1 MFQRRLRAF
10 LFFLVLI
17 TGLLGLRAAQI
28 QWLQRD
34 AWRSQATELMKQW
47 ELVDTTRGAILD
59 RNGKVLAFDAPCID
73 ACVDYRAIGEDPD
86 PAWLRKH
93 AISVLLN
100 QMSDTGQ
107 HIAKASALSS
117 VAIDQEVLREKG
129 DITDMWGMIAKVSG
143 KSPDEIDDIRR
154 SIVQRVEMR
163 RRWIWWRTYAQA
175 VRGAGHASWSD
186 WYKDILSN
194 SAGSADIDQYEATV
208 AEQESSHVILHA
220 VDPQTQAILARD
232 QERFFPLS
240 LRPSKHREYPYGR
253 VACHIVGHLGEATA
267 EETGANDPNADDELR
282 HYRPSDLVGRTGAE
296 ALCETS
302 LRGARGRIEKL
313 VGSDVTLSNIDPI
326 PGKDVKL
333 SIDVDLQADIEQ
345 AFVQQRTYGT
355 GENAET
361 RFNQHGAAVVIDIAT
376 GQVLA
381 MASNPGFD
389 PNTLDATYTQLARDD
404 LNLPLINRATQ
415 MALEPG
421 STVKTIVGC
430 GSITHGFMTP
440 TSTVECTGYL
450 VLRGHKYSVGRC
462 WVVKTFEA
470 HPGVVA
476 SPAHH
481 PFPLEAP
488 HPTGFLTVSD
498 GLERSC
504 NVVFETIADKMGMR
518 ELSYWYDQFG
528 LGRKTGIGLE
538 ESAGMIPDPV
548 DASIHSPLR
557 MLTWFAG
564 IGQGHVQA
572 TPLQM
577 ANVAATISRGGI
589 WVRPE
594 LVAEEDVGR
603 AGSRS
608 AADMGPDRVD
618 LHLTPEAVAA
628 VQEGMRR
635 VVNTQAGTGRGILPE
650 EQQPPIEDDPLSR
663 IVIAGKTGSAQ
674 TALMQIPQRD
684 ADGTMIYQDGHVLR
698 KPVELGSPGTEGW
711 YAGAG
716 LTKQMVHAW
725 YIGYAPADHPKVAFA
740 VMVEYGEAGGT
751 VAGSIAHD
759 VLEACVRHG
768 YLASS
773 R

>member
-1 MFQRRLRAF
+1 MFQRRLRIF
-10 LFFLVLI
+10 LFILVLV

-34 AWRSQATELMKQW
+34 NWRAQATELMKQW
-47 ELVDTTRGAILD
+47 ELIDTTRGAILD

-73 ACVDYRAIGEDPD
+73 ACVDYRAITEDPD
-86 PAWLRKH
+86 PVWLRNH
-93 AISVLLN
+93 ATAVLLD
-100 QMSDTGQ
+100 QLADSGQ
-107 HIAKASALSS
+107 AAHKSS
-117 VAIDQEVLREKG
+117 LPAAAVDQEVAREKR
-129 DITDMWGMIAKVSG
+129 DLADMWAELAAVSG
-143 KSPDEIDDIRR
+143 KSPDEIDDIRQ

-163 RRWIWWRTYAQA
+163 RRWIWWRTYQQA
-175 VRGAGHASWSD
+175 VQGAGHASWRD
-186 WYKDILSN
+186 WYKNFLN
-194 SAGSADIDQYEATV
+194 GAAGADIDQYEATV
-208 AEQESSHVILHA
+208 SEQQAPHVILPA
-220 VDPQTQAILARD
+220 IDPKTQAILARD

-240 LRPSKHREYPYGR
+240 LRPSKHREYPLGR
-253 VACHIVGHLGEATA
+253 VACHVVGHLGEATA
-267 EETGANDPNADDELR
+267 DDTGANDPYADDELR
-282 HYRPSDLVGRTGAE
+282 HYRPNDLVGRSGVE
-296 ALCETS
+296 ALCETT
-302 LRGARGRIEKL
+302 LRGTRGRIEKL
-313 VGSDVTLSNIDPI
+313 VGSETTLSSVDPI
-326 PGKDVKL
+326 PGRDVKL
-333 SIDVDLQADIEQ
+333 SIDADLQADIEQ
-345 AFVQQRTYGT
+345 AFVEQRTYGA
-355 GENAET
+355 GPSAET
-361 RFNQHGAAVVIDIAT
+361 RYNQHGAAVVIDIAT

-389 PNTLDATYTQLARDD
+389 PNTLDADYNTLARDD

-430 GSITHGFMTP
+430 GSITSGFMTP
-440 TSTVECTGYL
+440 TSTIECTGYL
-450 VLRGHKYSVGRC
+450 VLRGHKYGVGRC
-462 WVVKTFEA
+462 WTVGLFNS

-481 PFPLEAP
+481 PFPLDAP

-528 LGRKTGIGLE
+528 LGRRTGIGLE

-557 MLTWFAG
+557 MWTWFAG

-577 ANVAATISRGGI
+577 ANVAATIARGGI
-589 WVRPE
+589 WVRPQ
-594 LVAEEDVGR
+594 LVDEADVGR
-603 AGSRS
+603 AGLHP
-608 AADMGPDRVD
+608 AAIPGPDRVD
-618 LHLTPEAVAA
+618 LHLAPEAVAA
-628 VQEGMRR
+628 VREGMRR
-635 VVNTQAGTGRGILPE
+635 VVNSEAGTGRGILPE
-650 EQQPPIEDDPLSR
+650 EQHPAMEDDPLSQ

-674 TALMQIPQRD
+674 TALMEIPARD
-684 ADGTMIYQDGHVLR
+684 SEGAMIYENGHVKR
-698 KPVELGSPGTEGW
+698 VPVELGSPGTEGW
-711 YAGAG
+711 YAGSG
-716 LTKQMVHAW
+716 LTKHMVHAW
-725 YIGYAPADHPKVAFA
+725 YIGYAPADHPKVAFC

-759 VLEACVRHG
+759 VLEACMRHG
-768 YLASS
+768 YLSVT